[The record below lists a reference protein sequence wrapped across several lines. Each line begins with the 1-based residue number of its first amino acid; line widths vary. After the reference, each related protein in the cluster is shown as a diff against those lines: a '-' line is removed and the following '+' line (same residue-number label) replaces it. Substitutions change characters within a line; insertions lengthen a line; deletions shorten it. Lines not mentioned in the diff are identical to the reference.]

1 LKENYD
7 FDVKKKRP
15 EESYERVIDY
25 FKGKTLSRYAKS
37 KSMMKIQEKI
47 TIRALELLDLK
58 KKNSLILDAG
68 CGPGFTSVYL
78 KEIGYNVIALD
89 IVSEFLYFY
98 DIKDLNPIIAD
109 MCSPP
114 FQSNSFDAI
123 ISISA
128 LQWVFR
134 EINSELMR
142 NNLINL
148 IKSFERIL
156 RPKSKAVFQFY
167 PKSKSIMEKI
177 GKIIA
182 HNTNLKGTYVIDN
195 PNSPKKRKIFL
206 FLKKRNRRNSQY

>member
-1 LKENYD
+1 MKENYD

-89 IVSEFLYFY
+89 IVSEFLHFY

-182 HNTNLKGTYVIDN
+182 HNTNLKGTYIIDN

-206 FLKKRNRRNSQY
+206 FLKKRNKRNSLV

>member
-1 LKENYD
+1 MKENYD

-68 CGPGFTSVYL
+68 CGPGFTSIYL

-89 IVSEFLYFY
+89 IVSKFLYFY

-134 EINSELMR
+134 ELNNELMR
-142 NNLINL
+142 TNLINL

-167 PKSKSIMEKI
+167 PKSKSVMENI

-206 FLKKRNRRNSQY
+206 LLKI